1 MTPEAELLQDPIKF
15 TKLCWPDLWLYDKQQ
30 EIMESV
36 RDNDETIVPA
46 GNMLGKDFIAALIAL
61 WFYCSR
67 KPAKVVTSSVDSFQ
81 LETVLWGEMR
91 RFVQTSRYPLPIRM
105 THMLC
110 HQKQRD
116 GSDEPLSA
124 LIGRVAQKGE
134 GMLGQHI
141 AMTADGRPRTFMI
154 FDEASAIE
162 DQAYETS
169 TTWAQRILVIGNPYP
184 CENFFRKFVKE
195 GDVKRPSGKGY
206 YRKIIRIKAEDS
218 PNVRY
223 VRAQQAKGIKEED
236 LDIKI
241 IIPGVIS
248 YPEYAKRRSTWDKIR
263 QTISLDAE
271 FYEGAE
277 ILLYPPEWLDRA
289 ARVAAALHDSTRRA
303 KTMGVDTA
311 EGGDSTV
318 WTVIDEYGIIFSR
331 SIKTV
336 DTSVILGETIKLMD
350 TYHLE
355 DHQVLFDRG
364 GGGKQHADYLRV
376 QGYNVRTIAFGEAPT
391 PNPDAQ
397 RKPGFPSNTKR
408 LHEAEER
415 YVYKNRRAEMY
426 GLLRHKLLDPVTN
439 EVGFG
444 IPAGMTELRR
454 QLSPIP
460 LLYDGEGRL
469 YLPPKTRPKT
479 SESKIP
485 TLTDLIGCSPDE
497 ADSLVLAVF
506 GLYNKGPKRTLG
518 AAF

>member
-1 MTPEAELLQDPIKF
+1 MTEQDLLNDPIAF
-15 TKLCWPDLWLYDKQQ
+15 VKLCWPDLWLYDKQQ
-30 EIMESV
+30 EIMQSV

-46 GNMLGKDFIAALIAL
+46 GNMLGKDFIAGLIAL
-61 WFYCSR
+61 WFFCSR
-67 KPAKVVTSSVDSFQ
+67 QPAKVVTSSVDSYQ

-91 RFVQTSRYPLPIRM
+91 RFHQSSRYPLPIRM
-105 THMLC
+105 THMMC
-110 HQKQRD
+110 HQKLPD
-116 GSDEPLSA
+116 GSDEPRAA

-141 AMTADGRPRTFMI
+141 GMTADGRPRTLMI

-162 DQAYETS
+162 DQAYETA
-169 TTWAQRILVIGNPYP
+169 TTWAHRVLVIGNPYP
-184 CENFFRKFVKE
+184 CENFFKKFVKQ
-195 GDVKRPSGKGY
+195 GDLPRPNGKGY
-206 YRKIIRIKAEDS
+206 YRKVIRIKAEDS

-223 VRAQQAKGIKEED
+223 VRAQQSEGVKEED
-236 LDIKI
+236 LDIKTL
-241 IIPGVIS
+241 IPGVIG
-248 YPEYAKRRSTWDKIR
+248 YPEYSKRRNTWDKIR
-263 QTISLDAE
+263 QTVSLDAE

-277 ILLYPPEWLDRA
+277 ILLYPPDWLDRA
-289 ARVAAALHDSTRRA
+289 ARVAERLRSADRRA
-303 KTMGVDTA
+303 RTMGVDTA

-318 WTVIDEYGIIFSR
+318 WTVIDEYGVIYQLSK
-331 SIKTV
+331 KTV
-336 DTSVILGETIKLMD
+336 DTSVIMDITIQLMD
-350 TYHLE
+350 QYHLE
-355 DHQVLFDRG
+355 ESDVLFDRG

-408 LHEAEER
+408 REEAEER

-426 GLLRHKLLDPVTN
+426 GLLRHRLLDPVTN
-439 EVGFG
+439 EQGFG
-444 IPAGMTELRR
+444 IPAELTELRR
-454 QLSPIP
+454 QMAPIP

-485 TLTDLIGCSPDE
+485 TLTELIGCSPDE

-506 GLYNKGPKRTLG
+506 GLYNKGPKKTLG